1 MSDYSGKS
9 MKFEKKDMYK
19 TPWSRMSE
27 DEKKEIIEK
36 SKIRKEEED
45 RKKNILAADV
55 IIGKQRTVDN
65 SW

>member
-9 MKFEKKDMYK
+9 MKFEKKDMYR
-19 TPWSRMSE
+19 TPWSRMTE
-27 DEKKEIIEK
+27 DEKEEIIEK
-36 SKIRKEEED
+36 VKKRKEEAQ

-55 IIGKQRTVDN
+55 MRGKQKTIDN